1 VPDRRG
7 TVGSVDISV
16 GFPAALQ
23 TPDRIVRAEQLG
35 YHRAWCYDAPAAYA
49 DVWMTLARA
58 ADRTS
63 RIGLAT
69 GVAVPAY
76 RHVMATASAVATL
89 VGQAPG
95 RVVVGL
101 GPGGGMLMHGTK
113 PGTWKDLIATT
124 HALRALLRGEAVAW
138 NGSLHRLLHTEGVV
152 ADRPIEVPILITA
165 DSPKAVEVA
174 KEIADGVISFDHPKP
189 EFDWSVVMLCGTVLP
204 DGPVDEDY
212 VMAATAAGAA
222 RLLHGTYAL
231 FGDAVDQVPGGP
243 EYRALIEQHP
253 VESRHL
259 AVWARHLIDATP
271 EERAVLTP
279 QRARALTFTGTAAEL
294 RERLTALGRAGA
306 AEVMYHPAGPDI
318 DRELTAF
325 ARMAGLTGR

>member
-1 VPDRRG
+1 M
-7 TVGSVDISV
+7 DISV
-16 GFPAALQ
+16 GFPSGLT

-76 RHVMATASAVATL
+76 RHLLATANAIATL
-89 VGQAPG
+89 AGQAPG

-113 PGTWKDLIATT
+113 PGTWKDLIAYT
-124 HALRALLRGEAVAW
+124 HALRALLRGEEIEW
-138 NGSLHRLLHTEGVV
+138 NGSLHKMLQTEGVV

-165 DSPKAVEVA
+165 DSPKGLEVA
-174 KEIADGVISFDHPKP
+174 KEIADGVISFNAPKP
-189 EFDWSVVMLCGTVLP
+189 DFAWSVVMLHGTVLP
-204 DGPVDEDY
+204 DGPVDEEY
-212 VMAATAAGAA
+212 LMAATAAGAA
-222 RLLHGTYAL
+222 KELHGIYAL
-231 FGDAVDQVPGGP
+231 FGERVDEVPGGAD
-243 EYRALIEQHP
+243 YRALIEQHP
-253 VESRHL
+253 VERRHF
-259 AVWARHLIDATP
+259 AVWARHMIDATP

-279 QRARALTFTGTAAEL
+279 ELARKLTFTGTAGEL
-294 RERLTALGRAGA
+294 RERLAELEKAGTAEIL
-306 AEVMYHPAGPDI
+306 YQPAGPDI
-318 DRELTAF
+318 DRELVAF
-325 ARMAGLTGR
+325 ARVAGIGA